1 MNPFTDINI
10 RFSVEQSKGYALLM
24 AFLPIVMMYRT
35 PGLAVGLSTS
45 LIALGMIYALCVIY
59 LHANRINLRFI
70 LPFSIYIIYSFF
82 MGNTQTQ
89 LLSIAIFVHLAAI
102 STGAINGR
110 FLRRVIEYLSIAA
123 AIGVTIQQILH
134 VFLGIDLQMMYSSLM
149 IESLQHVGYSDM
161 FGESLGNKM
170 YRPSAFFIEPSH
182 LAQYCSVG
190 LASCLFRDEAKI
202 KQALLVT
209 LGLMMSTSGI
219 GIVLVFAVWGWWY
232 LSKMEN
238 QTLLTKVVIFVGA
251 FLAVGILLAVLYQIP
266 FFQQVFGR
274 FIGTGDGDYNA
285 IEGRTY
291 VWKYVERMNSED
303 LVWGMG
309 DDNLPLGFLTDF
321 VRQLLAYGIV
331 GCCLFYF
338 TLLNLMLS
346 NKGLARTV
354 AIMYAAL
361 SFVANQA
368 GFILLIFQV
377 GTILTVALG
386 ENTEMEESEIL
397 ETENKAS

>member
-1 MNPFTDINI
+1 MNPLTDINI
-10 RFSVEQSKGYALLM
+10 RFSVEQSKGYAMLL

-45 LIALGMIYALCVIY
+45 LIALGMIYAICVIY
-59 LHANRINLRFI
+59 RFGYRINLRFI
-70 LPFSIYIIYSFF
+70 LPFSLYIIYAFF
-82 MGNTQTQ
+82 KGNAQSQ
-89 LLSIAIFVHLAAI
+89 LLSVAIFVHLAAI
-102 STGAINGR
+102 TTGAINGGY
-110 FLRRVIEYLSIAA
+110 LRRIIECVSITA
-123 AIGVTIQQILH
+123 AIGVSIQQILH

-170 YRPSAFFIEPSH
+170 YRPSAFFMEPSH

-190 LASCLFRDEAKI
+190 LASCLFRGEAKV
-202 KQALLVT
+202 KKALLIT

-238 QTLLTKVVIFVGA
+238 QTLLSKVLIFVGA
-251 FLAVGILLAVLYQIP
+251 FLLAGILLAILYQIP

-274 FIGTGDGDYNA
+274 FIGTGEGDYNA
-285 IEGRTY
+285 IDGRTY
-291 VWKYVERMNSED
+291 VWKYVERLGGED
-303 LVWGMG
+303 LVWGLG

-331 GCCLFYF
+331 GCCLFYL
-338 TLLNLMLS
+338 TLFNLMLS
-346 NKGLARTV
+346 NKGLARTLT
-354 AIMYAAL
+354 IMYAAL
-361 SFVANQA
+361 SFVTNQA
-368 GFILLIFQV
+368 GFILLIFQM
-377 GTILTVALG
+377 GTILTVGL
-386 ENTEMEESEIL
+386 EEQVEKETAYQMDL
-397 ETENKAS
+397 E

>member
-10 RFSVEQSKGYALLM
+10 RFSVEQSKGYALLL
-24 AFLPIVMMYRT
+24 AFLPVVMMYRT

-59 LHANRINLRFI
+59 RHASRINLRFI
-70 LPFSIYIIYSFF
+70 LPFSLYIIYTFF
-82 MGNTQTQ
+82 KGNAQTQ

-102 STGAINGR
+102 TTGAINGR
-110 FLRRVIEYLSIAA
+110 FLRRVVECLSMAA

-134 VFLGIDLQMMYSSLM
+134 IFLGVDLQMMYSSLM

-170 YRPSAFFIEPSH
+170 YRPSAFFMEPSH

-190 LASCLFRDEAKI
+190 LASCLFRDRAEI
-202 KQALLVT
+202 KKALLVT

-219 GIVLVFAVWGWWY
+219 GIVLVFAVWVWWY

-238 QTLLTKVVIFVGA
+238 QTLLSKVIIFVGA
-251 FLAVGILLAVLYQIP
+251 FLVAGILLAVLYQIP
-266 FFQQVFGR
+266 FFQQIFGR

-291 VWKYVERMNSED
+291 VWKYVKMMNSED
-303 LVWGMG
+303 LIWGMG

-331 GCCLFYF
+331 GCSLFYL
-338 TLLNLMLS
+338 TLVNLMLS
-346 NKGLARTV
+346 NKGLPRTLI
-354 AIMYAAL
+354 IMYMAL
-361 SFVANQA
+361 TFVSNQA

-377 GTILTVALG
+377 GTILTIAC
-386 ENTEMEESEIL
+386 EDDSEMIVFDNS
-397 ETENKAS
+397 